1 MSRRR
6 STAMATT
13 ETTGKCVP
21 SRGARTC
28 GSRHWSKRVS
38 AALARS
44 CVPGKA
50 TRDQSFALP
59 PMAGYTGLYTNMRWL
74 DRF

>member
-6 STAMATT
+6 STAIATAI
-13 ETTGKCVP
+13 TGKCVP

-28 GSRHWSKRVS
+28 GSRHWSKGVS
-38 AALARS
+38 AALERS

-50 TRDQSFALP
+50 IRDQSFALP
-59 PMAGYTGLYTNMRWL
+59 PMAGYTGHYTNMRL